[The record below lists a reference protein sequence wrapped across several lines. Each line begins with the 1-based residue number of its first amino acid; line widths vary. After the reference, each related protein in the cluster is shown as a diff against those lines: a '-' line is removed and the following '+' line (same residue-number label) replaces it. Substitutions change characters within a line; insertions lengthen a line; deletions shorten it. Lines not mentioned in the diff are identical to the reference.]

1 MQRRRQLLALC
12 SAGFALLAGCQTTA
26 PAGPTPEATR
36 ASFLLLGEQ
45 HDNPLH
51 HAQRAAWLRQLA
63 AANRAAGRGTWVVF
77 EQMNRANDAALQQAA
92 RLQPANATMVA
103 EAGGLELKAWA
114 WPLHQPLFDAAL
126 AGDVH
131 LAGGNLSRDAVR
143 RVVREGRAA
152 VPADLLPLL
161 DAPGWQPADQL
172 AVEADIEAS
181 HCGALPPS
189 LFGPMALAQ
198 RVRDAAMAQAM
209 LAGAASAP
217 AGKAP
222 QVVLIAGNGH
232 VRSDL
237 GVPFYLRAAGVPAA
251 DIVSVAWLEPEGS
264 GESGRYQQVRRTA
277 AATRPDPCE
286 DMKKPG

>member
-1 MQRRRQLLALC
+1 M
-12 SAGFALLAGCQTTA
+12 LAGCQTTP
-26 PAGPTPEATR
+26 PAGGPTPEAAR

-63 AANRAAGRGTWVVF
+63 AANHAAGRETWVVF
-77 EQMNRANDAALQQAA
+77 EQMDRANDAALQQSV
-92 RLQPANATMVA
+92 RQQHANATMVA

-161 DAPGWQPADQL
+161 DAPGWLPADQQ

-209 LAGAASAP
+209 LTAAAASEP
-217 AGKAP
+217 AGQAP

-237 GVPFYLRAAGVPAA
+237 GVPFYLRAAGVQAA
-251 DIVSVAWLEPEGS
+251 QIVSVAWLEPDGS
-264 GESGRYQQVRRTA
+264 GDAGRYQQVQRTA
-277 AATRPDPCE
+277 TAPRPDPCE